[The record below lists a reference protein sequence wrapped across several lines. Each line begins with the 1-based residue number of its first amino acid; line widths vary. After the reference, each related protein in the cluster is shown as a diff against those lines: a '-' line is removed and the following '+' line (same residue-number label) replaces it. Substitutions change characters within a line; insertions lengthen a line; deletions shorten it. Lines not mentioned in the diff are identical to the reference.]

1 MNFKDEDDCVSTGLS
16 REMPPKPKLIMDED
30 GEEVTRKIAPAM
42 VMPSLGPLPSMPS
55 SMTTS
60 MPEFNISAV
69 KLGVEPFLLKTREP
83 AIEKRSL
90 PLTWKLPAV
99 PVLPESY
106 SLARSSA
113 FVPNS
118 IPQEVA
124 SRILDVLR
132 ERSIEAR
139 CENGKNKVRC
149 ITVQGVDFFVH
160 LFRGRGRYGHGV
172 IVEVQ
177 RFFGSSYVFGGD
189 TRAILEGAEG
199 KVPEAPAL
207 PALTRSNH
215 LPLVSDGGEED
226 DNDCTHAV
234 SSAVSP
240 LEMVAKMMKVPGF
253 DSQHLGLQMLQ
264 PLVTPERLSSSTA
277 RSIAVSLFEEDSY
290 LGKRVIDYVTENS
303 NSKTRKRKANS
314 GVFDDDDDDEDLDI
328 LRNAALGVVSN
339 AIIAHGD
346 VPDRVRDSLFPALL
360 RDLRDAEDHP
370 NTAFLAAKC
379 FEHLIREDDRT
390 TELNTALQIAR
401 QVGEVRH
408 ANLFRQAMKC
418 MAFTS

>member
-1 MNFKDEDDCVSTGLS
+1 MNFQDEDDSVSTGLS
-16 REMPPKPKLIMDED
+16 RDMLPKPKLIMDED

-42 VMPSLGPLPSMPS
+42 VMPSLGPLPAMPS
-55 SMTTS
+55 SMTTT
-60 MPEFNISAV
+60 MPEFKSATMM
-69 KLGVEPFLLKTREP
+69 KPFLLQAREP
-83 AIEKRSL
+83 LIEKLSL
-90 PLTWKLPAV
+90 PLSWKLPAV

-132 ERSIEAR
+132 ERSIQAR

-149 ITVQGVDFFVH
+149 TTVQGVDFGVH

-177 RFFGSSYVFGGD
+177 RFFGSSYLFCGD
-189 TRAILEGAEG
+189 TRAILEAAEG
-199 KVPEAPAL
+199 KVPEAPTI

-215 LPLVSDGGEED
+215 LPLVSDGVEED
-226 DNDCTHAV
+226 DDDSTHSV

-277 RSIAVSLFEEDSY
+277 RSIAVSLFEEDSDV
-290 LGKRVIDYVTENS
+290 GKKVIDYVTKNN
-303 NSKTRKRKANS
+303 NSKTRKRKASS

-328 LRNAALGVVSN
+328 LRNAALRVVSN
-339 AIIAHGD
+339 AIIAHGN
-346 VPDRVRDSLFPALL
+346 VPDLVRDTLLPALL
-360 RDLRDAEDHP
+360 GDLRDAEDHP
-370 NTAFLAAKC
+370 NTAFLAAKGL
-379 FEHLIREDDRT
+379 EHLIREDDCA
-390 TELNTALQIAR
+390 TEVNTALQIAR

-408 ANLFRQAMKC
+408 ASLLRQATKC
-418 MAFTS
+418 MAITR